1 MTSATTAWSGRAR
14 QAGRGAL
21 LAAIVVLHAVVLAA
35 PWVAPYDPAAQHRE
49 VPFAPPTRL
58 HFVDRDGHW
67 HARPFVCAIVH
78 VPGTFFRYVEDCS
91 TTAPV
96 RVFVMRPEPFGFT
109 TRPARHLYGP
119 DAPLDLFLFGT
130 DEYGRDVFSRL
141 LIGARVS
148 LSMAIAAA
156 GVALLIAIV
165 TGAVAGYA
173 GGFADTVISAGTE
186 LVLGLPWLYLLVAVR
201 AALPLSLP
209 PPQAMAVIVFLL
221 GFLGWARPGRLVRAT
236 VAAARGREYVM
247 AARTAGASMPRILV
261 RHILPDVTAVVTVA
275 GVILV
280 RQFVVAETT
289 LSLFG
294 LGVPEPVPSWGTM
307 LAAAQRPRALTET
320 WWLLAPVAGLIV
332 VCMVYYAL
340 ARVLRP
346 DPLHNRP

>member
-1 MTSATTAWSGRAR
+1 MRRGTSPKAAR
-14 QAGRGAL
+14 VARGAL
-21 LAAIVVLHAVVLAA
+21 LAATVLLHVVILAA
-35 PWVAPYDPAAQHRE
+35 PWVAPYDPAAQHRDF
-49 VPFAPPTRL
+49 PFAPPTRL
-58 HFVDRDGHW
+58 HFVDRDGRW
-67 HARPFVCAIVH
+67 HAQPFVCAIVH
-78 VPGTFFRYVEDCS
+78 VPGTFFRYVEDCA

-96 RVFVMRPEPFGFT
+96 RAFVRRQEPFGFT
-109 TRPARHLYGP
+109 TREARHLFSADP
-119 DAPLDLFLFGT
+119 PLDLFLFGT
-130 DEYGRDVFSRL
+130 DEYGRDVFSRPL
-141 LIGARVS
+141 LGARVS
-148 LSMAIAAA
+148 LAMAIAAA
-156 GVALLIAIV
+156 GIALFIAAV
-165 TGAVAGYA
+165 TGAIAGYV
-173 GGFADTVISAGTE
+173 GGFADTAISAGTE
-186 LVLGLPWLYLLVAVR
+186 LVLGLPWLYLLIAAR
-201 AALPLSLP
+201 AAMPLALP
-209 PPQAMAVIVFLL
+209 PPQAMAMIVILL

-247 AARTAGASMPRILV
+247 AARTAGASTPRILI

-275 GVILV
+275 GVVLV

>member
-1 MTSATTAWSGRAR
+1 MRRGTSPKAAR
-14 QAGRGAL
+14 VARGAL
-21 LAAIVVLHAVVLAA
+21 LAATVLLHAVILAA
-35 PWVAPYDPAAQHRE
+35 PWVAPYDPAAQHRD

-58 HFVDRDGHW
+58 HFVDRVGRW
-67 HARPFVCAIVH
+67 HAQPFVCAIVH
-78 VPGTFFRYVEDCS
+78 VPGTFFRYVDDCA

-96 RVFVMRPEPFGFT
+96 RAFVRRQEPFGFT
-109 TRPARHLYGP
+109 TREARHLFSADP
-119 DAPLDLFLFGT
+119 PLDLFLFGT

-141 LIGARVS
+141 LLGARVS
-148 LSMAIAAA
+148 LAMAIAAA
-156 GVALLIAIV
+156 GIALFIAAV
-165 TGAVAGYA
+165 TGAIAGYV
-173 GGFADTVISAGTE
+173 GGFADTAISAGTE
-186 LVLGLPWLYLLVAVR
+186 LVLGLPWLYLLIAAR
-201 AALPLSLP
+201 AALPLALP
-209 PPQAMAVIVFLL
+209 PPQAMAMIVVLL

-247 AARTAGASMPRILV
+247 AARTAGASTPRILI

-275 GVILV
+275 GVVLV

>member
-1 MTSATTAWSGRAR
+1 MMPAATVWSGRAR

-21 LAAIVVLHAVVLAA
+21 LATIVVLHAVVLAA

-96 RVFVMRPEPFGFT
+96 RAFVMRPEPFGFT

-130 DEYGRDVFSRL
+130 DEFGRDVFSRL

-156 GVALLIAIV
+156 GLALLIAII

-209 PPQAMAVIVFLL
+209 PPQAMMVIVFLL

-236 VAAARGREYVM
+236 VAAARGREYVT

-346 DPLHNRP
+346 DPLHNRL

>member
-1 MTSATTAWSGRAR
+1 VRA
-14 QAGRGAL
+14 ARGAL
-21 LAAIVVLHAVVLAA
+21 LAAIVLLHLVILAA
-35 PWVAPYDPAAQHRE
+35 PWVAPYDPAAQHRD

-58 HFVDRDGHW
+58 HFVDRVGRW
-67 HARPFVCAIVH
+67 HAQPFVCAIVH
-78 VPGTFFRYVEDCS
+78 VPGTFFRYVEDCA

-96 RVFVMRPEPFGFT
+96 RAFVRRQEPFGFT
-109 TRPARHLYGP
+109 TREARHLFSADP
-119 DAPLDLFLFGT
+119 PLDLFLFGT

-141 LIGARVS
+141 LLGARVS
-148 LSMAIAAA
+148 LAMAIAAA
-156 GVALLIAIV
+156 GIALFIAAV
-165 TGAVAGYA
+165 TGAIAGYV
-173 GGFADTVISAGTE
+173 GGFADTAISAGTE
-186 LVLGLPWLYLLVAVR
+186 LVLGLPWLYLLIAAR
-201 AALPLSLP
+201 AALPLALP
-209 PPQAMAVIVFLL
+209 PPQAMAMIVVLL

-247 AARTAGASMPRILV
+247 AARTAGASTPRILI

-275 GVILV
+275 GVVLV

>member
-1 MTSATTAWSGRAR
+1 MRRGTSPKAAR
-14 QAGRGAL
+14 IARGAL
-21 LAAIVVLHAVVLAA
+21 LAAIVLLHVVILAA
-35 PWVAPYDPAAQHRE
+35 PWVAPYDPAAQHRD
-49 VPFAPPTRL
+49 VPFAPPTPL
-58 HFVDRDGHW
+58 HFVDRDGGW
-67 HARPFVCAIVH
+67 HAQPFVCAIVH
-78 VPGTFFRYVEDCS
+78 VPGTFFRYVEDCA

-96 RVFVMRPEPFGFT
+96 RAFVMRDEPSGFT
-109 TRPARHLYGP
+109 TRQARHLFGA

-141 LIGARVS
+141 LLGARVS
-148 LSMAIAAA
+148 LAMAIAAA
-156 GVALLIAIV
+156 GVALVIAVV
-165 TGAVAGYA
+165 TGAIAGYV
-173 GGFADTVISAGTE
+173 GGFADTAISAGTE
-186 LVLGLPWLYLLVAVR
+186 LVLGLPWLYLLIAAR
-201 AALPLSLP
+201 AAMPLALP
-209 PPQAMAVIVFLL
+209 PPQAMAMIVVLL

-247 AARTAGASMPRILV
+247 AARTAGASTPRILI
-261 RHILPDVTAVVTVA
+261 RHILPEVTAVVTVA
-275 GVILV
+275 AVVLV

-340 ARVLRP
+340 ARVVRP
-346 DPLHNRP
+346 EPPHNRP

>member
-1 MTSATTAWSGRAR
+1 MTAAGSAWPARAR
-14 QAGRGAL
+14 RAGRGAL
-21 LAAIVVLHAVVLAA
+21 LAAIVVLHAIVLAA
-35 PWVAPYDPAAQHRE
+35 PWIAPYDPAAQHRDA
-49 VPFAPPTRL
+49 PFAPPTRL
-58 HFVDRDGHW
+58 HFVDRDGRW
-67 HARPFVCAIVH
+67 HARPFVCASVH
-78 VPGTFFRYVEDCS
+78 VPGTFFRYVEDCT
-91 TTAPV
+91 TTAAV
-96 RVFVMRPEPFGFT
+96 RGFVMRDEPHGFT
-109 TRPARHLYGP
+109 TRKARHLFGA

-130 DEYGRDVFSRL
+130 DEFGRDVFSRL
-141 LIGARVS
+141 LLGARVS
-148 LSMAIAAA
+148 LAMAIAAA
-156 GVALLIAIV
+156 GVALVIAVV
-165 TGAVAGYA
+165 TGAIAGYV
-173 GGFADTVISAGTE
+173 GGIADTAISAGTE
-186 LVLGLPWLYLLVAVR
+186 LVLGLPWLYLLIAAR
-201 AALPLSLP
+201 AAMPLSLP
-209 PPQAMAVIVFLL
+209 PPQAMAMIVVLL

-247 AARTAGASMPRILV
+247 AARTAGASTPRILI
-261 RHILPDVTAVVTVA
+261 RHILPEVTAVVTVA

-346 DPLHNRP
+346 DLHHRP

>member
-1 MTSATTAWSGRAR
+1 MMSATTAWSGRAR

-96 RVFVMRPEPFGFT
+96 RAFVMRPEPFGFT

-156 GVALLIAIV
+156 GVALLIAII

-209 PPQAMAVIVFLL
+209 PPQAMTVIVFLL

-247 AARTAGASMPRILV
+247 AARTAGASTPRILI
-261 RHILPDVTAVVTVA
+261 RHILPEVTAVVTVA

-332 VCMVYYAL
+332 VCMVYYSL
-340 ARVLRP
+340 ARVLSP
-346 DPLHNRP
+346 DPPHNRP